1 MPANKSY
8 KLSEKYDIKLVPK
21 LQPSEEAAGSHIL
34 LGVKGDVLFFDG

>member
-21 LQPSEEAAGSHIL
+21 PQPEEAAGSHIL